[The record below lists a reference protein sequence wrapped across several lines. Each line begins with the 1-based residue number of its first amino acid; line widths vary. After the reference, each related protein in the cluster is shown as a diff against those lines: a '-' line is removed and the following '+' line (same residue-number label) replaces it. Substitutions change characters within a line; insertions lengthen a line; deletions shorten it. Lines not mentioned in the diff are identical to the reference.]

1 VPKLTDFGLAKDD
14 TTDTGMTMEGAVI
27 GTLDFMP
34 PEQRQGAEFTDHR
47 SDLWSLAAT
56 FYQMLT
62 GKSPKIIRFSDV
74 PKQLQDAL
82 GKALEDDKEDRFRSA
97 LEMREAILQAHSG
110 KMDTSRALSEG
121 ECPQCAKPNPPYGKF
136 CNECSAVL
144 QVKCLEC
151 EVEIQIWN
159 RACGE
164 CGSLQDPLLEDAL
177 ANLKD
182 VHDQAETLLLNLD
195 FNAAEEKA
203 EVVVSETDSRL
214 QQYAAWYEE
223 FTDRIKDV
231 KSDELKKLSA
241 AVDEAKT
248 HEIAYDFPAGIRVLT
263 AINENLLDIP
273 LINVGSS
280 ARGLLETLL
289 DKETRRNDLERQIR
303 GCISKRVKT
312 GLLTIVE
319 EYLELAPAD
328 DKFVLLRDKLKKH
341 LNVLR
346 KGSEAKLIEAKSSFR
361 DRKYNHFLTL
371 LSHLNP
377 DVIGDEL
384 VGMRDKASFVLEE
397 LNRIGSKLET
407 VSDETE
413 RVELLKNYLEYAP
426 DDSTKLAELEVLT
439 HKLSMET
446 QSGSGVIQ
454 FSGIFSLIHAK
465 VSVSIDDILI
475 GEGDTRGFSFPF
487 NCPSGKRQ
495 LKIKTTMR
503 QAKRFDFI
511 IEPNKHLLIDI
522 LYDQQWN
529 SFAGIKTLSR

>member
-1 VPKLTDFGLAKDD
+1 VNC
-14 TTDTGMTMEGAVI
+14 
-27 GTLDFMP
+27 
-34 PEQRQGAEFTDHR
+34 
-47 SDLWSLAAT
+47 
-56 FYQMLT
+56 
-62 GKSPKIIRFSDV
+62 
-74 PKQLQDAL
+74 L
-82 GKALEDDKEDRFRSA
+82 GCQNEI
-97 LEMREAILQAHSG
+97 AIWDNG
-110 KMDTSRALSEG
+110 CG
-121 ECPQCAKPNPPYGKF
+121 
-136 CNECSAVL
+136 
-144 QVKCLEC
+144 
-151 EVEIQIWN
+151 
-159 RACGE
+159 ACGA
-164 CGSLQDPLLEDAL
+164 QQTPLVEKAL
-177 ANLKD
+177 ANLKKL
-182 VHDQAETLLLNLD
+182 HDQAESLLTDLD
-195 FNAAEEKA
+195 FKAAADEA
-203 EVVVSETDSRL
+203 ALLASETDSRL
-214 QQYAAWYEE
+214 QQFAAWYEE

-231 KSDELKKLSA
+231 KSDELKRLSA

-263 AINENLLDIP
+263 SINENLLDIP